1 MTQLNWV
8 IRKIHIYAGLLT
20 FAQLMV
26 YGIAGLVAALY
37 PGGERPKEPQSI
49 RYVPFA
55 VPPSS
60 TDKEVAALV
69 YKTLNLPMARPVPDW
84 YLRHTADNHL
94 LLDFYNINGIRRV
107 VVLEAEGR
115 LRLEQIH
122 NSIWLFLEDIHAAT
136 PGDDSAPWLVHLW
149 ACWNELAMW
158 TLLAFCVSGLWL
170 WLASRPQYAWAWVL
184 LASGIGSIAILWRVF
199 L

>member
-1 MTQLNWV
+1 
-8 IRKIHIYAGLLT
+8 
-20 FAQLMV
+20 MV

-49 RYVPFA
+49 RYVPFT

-69 YKTLNLPMARPVPDW
+69 YKSLNLPMARPVPDW

-107 VVLEAEGR
+107 VILEAEGR

-122 NSIWLFLEDIHAAT
+122 NSVWLFLEDIHAAT
-136 PGDDSAPWLVHLW
+136 PGDGGAPWLVHLW

-158 TLLAFCVSGLWL
+158 TLLAFSISGLWL
-170 WLASRPQYAWAWVL
+170 WLASRPQDAWAWIL
-184 LASGIGSIAILWRVF
+184 LASGIGSIATLWRVF